1 MINLDNIIVQPRT
14 AQNNRDRS
22 VEPKSSAR
30 AFGNDMFEN
39 LKTHDDGDE
48 VNEYGSAY
56 ST

>member
-1 MINLDNIIVQPRT
+1 MTNLDNIIVQPRT

-39 LKTHDDGDE
+39 LKTHDDE
-48 VNEYGSAY
+48 
-56 ST
+56 